1 MYFLQTC
8 SLSLQSFSDLSS
20 WYINTFGLFLFDQL
34 KIMDTFNK
42 AYRHLQAVAGILDEL
57 LRHDGIL
64 REQYVPS
71 ALNNFRISRDPGFQ
85 RALRCENFMP
95 HTANISSIDDFLL
108 AREEIS
114 RLLDLHA
121 VPYPDFTDKLR
132 DLAVTATALFLV
144 DRTLYVDVPG
154 FERLNL
160 YLHRSTVVAIA
171 FRNVMFFYFDAGLTR
186 LVHEIHS
193 HTVDHAKE
201 LGYRYFQAHQVVT
214 FEVPTRPVPNL
225 KNSFFRCD

>member
-1 MYFLQTC
+1 
-8 SLSLQSFSDLSS
+8 
-20 WYINTFGLFLFDQL
+20 
-34 KIMDTFNK
+34 MDTFNK

-64 REQYVPS
+64 REQYVPL
-71 ALNNFRISRDPGFQ
+71 ALNNFRNSRDPGFQ

-121 VPYPDFTDKLR
+121 IPYPDFTDKLR
-132 DLAVTATALFLV
+132 DLAVTATALFMV
-144 DRTLYVDVPG
+144 DPTLYADEPG

-160 YLHRSTVVAIA
+160 YLHRSTVAAIA
-171 FRNVMFFYFDAGLTR
+171 FRNVMFFYFDQGLTR
-186 LVHEIHS
+186 LV
-193 HTVDHAKE
+193 
-201 LGYRYFQAHQVVT
+201 Q
-214 FEVPTRPVPNL
+214 VPTRPVPNL